1 MIFLRVLKFMRIQ
14 SECLNNAMDEFDVI
28 FVTGYWGHI
37 PARQALATVDT
48 ELHGQNIQWYFHMW
62 DVAQVDSVRLSQILH
77 WCLVLARFCHCRCE
91 YAQKSKIFDTLRAIG
106 RAPFFL
112 LFYVYIK
119 PQPKKPWNA
128 SHHGPHTPLT
138 EEHYYKN
145 PI

>member
-1 MIFLRVLKFMRIQ
+1 MCTQSWLINPSLIVKNYIGQACLGSNKLLITLRQIMIFLRVLKFMRIQ
-14 SECLNNAMDEFDVI
+14 SKCLNNAMGEFDVI

-91 YAQKSKIFDTLRAIG
+91 YAQKSKIFVSLWR
-106 RAPFFL
+106 
-112 LFYVYIK
+112 YI
-119 PQPKKPWNA
+119 
-128 SHHGPHTPLT
+128 SV
-138 EEHYYKN
+138 
-145 PI
+145 